1 MATHIKRGNCC
12 HLRVGG
18 KRIPAE
24 VVDVREQLIR
34 LRCPE
39 DGVPT
44 RGSGLTIEFA
54 ENGAVAGYFAQVL
67 TAAPGQAREV
77 VLLRSPG
84 LDRIDLRSFLRVP
97 SSFTATVEG
106 VQTGGPAEAQILNI
120 SSGGALLRTPA
131 RVQVGEPVRVTL
143 TAVEQRPIHI
153 SGSVVH
159 IGDEQP
165 QTEHS
170 IGVRFLG
177 VDTDGRHAIS
187 WYVWKRIE
195 QIFSAPA

>member
-12 HLRVGG
+12 HLRIGA
-18 KRIPAE
+18 KRFPAE
-24 VVDVREQLIR
+24 VIDVREQLIR

-39 DGVPT
+39 NGVPT
-44 RGSGLTIEFA
+44 RGSGLTLEFP

-67 TAAPGQAREV
+67 TAAPGETREV

-97 SSFTATVEG
+97 SSFTATVESA
-106 VQTGGPAEAQILNI
+106 QSGGPCEAQILNI

-131 RVQVGEPVRVTL
+131 AVLVGEPVRVTL
-143 TAVEQRPIHI
+143 TAVEQRPIRI

-159 IGDEQP
+159 IGEEPP

-177 VDTDGRHAIS
+177 VDTDGHHAIS